1 MTSKPQPK
9 RRIVSELMI
18 PEFYLSGKI
27 RYAIDSKYRPG
38 KPDQTVYGEWISLGK
53 PNHNVLTAT
62 GEAEYHNRLFV
73 DASTGFNWIGL
84 TQSTLT
90 PLRAD
95 TALTGEE
102 TLSGFARA
110 QATTRSYSGVTS
122 TTTLTKTFTASGSI
136 TSILGS
142 GLFNVVGPPV
152 AGIMAHVA
160 NFTTGSGTLISGDQL
175 AVTWT
180 ATLGP

>member
-1 MTSKPQPK
+1 MNRPKPVK
-9 RRIVSELMI
+9 RVVRELMI

-38 KPDQTVYGEWISLGK
+38 KPNQIVYGEWMSLGK

-62 GEAEYHNRLFV
+62 GEAEYHDRLFV
-73 DASTGFNWIGL
+73 NASTGFNWIAL
-84 TQSTLT
+84 TQSTIT

-110 QATTRSYSGVTS
+110 QATTRSYSGGTS

-142 GLFNVVGPPV
+142 GLFNIVGPPV

-160 NFTTGSGTLISGDQL
+160 NFTTGSGLLVSGDQL
-175 AVTWT
+175 AVTWA